1 MTDKLLATFIAFME
15 AKEEETM
22 FVTGIAGTGKTTTL
36 SKLLQ
41 YCLDNNISA
50 VATAYTHRACAVLRQ
65 KLPKATEICTLH
77 SFLTKCPTIN
87 DKATTINKLESNS
100 QISKPKE
107 IDVLFIDE
115 FSMVGEK
122 DFLSINELLYDDD
135 GNTVMKVVYIGDPN
149 QLPPVKDAKAV
160 IPGGKFWVKLDK
172 VYRQANS
179 NPLLDTLVLLNDYI
193 NGEEPQA
200 LLEHE
205 TLVRGIDLV
214 QKYKNTVTNKVLLAY
229 TNARVEE
236 LNALIEG
243 RKEPRVGDM
252 VFSPTTRKKYLI
264 LAINNETTAVNTP
277 RDAVVELNSKY
288 KTLETFHTIEGVR
301 FYTLEDDEG
310 EEYVY
315 GAIFGHNSFLQVQ
328 QNLAN
333 GAVNINK
340 KIHIS
345 TRQDPKDW
353 AKANWQLPLAKER
366 ALHWSKY
373 LTFKDCAIC
382 LDFEHA
388 MTVHKSQGST
398 FETVFIDTEDLSLCA
413 RKDYSL
419 YLKLLYVAIS
429 RASQIVYTN

>member
-1 MTDKLLATFIAFME
+1 MSDLLSTFVSFME

-36 SKLLQ
+36 AELLQ
-41 YCLDNNISA
+41 YCIDNRISA
-50 VATAYTHRACAVLRQ
+50 VATAYTHRACTVLRS
-65 KLPKATEICTLH
+65 KLPAETKICTLH
-77 SFLTKCPTIN
+77 SFLTKRPTIN
-87 DKATTINKLESNS
+87 DKATTIHKLESNS
-100 QISKPKE
+100 QTSRPEK

-122 DFLSINELLYDDD
+122 DFVSINELLYDDD

-160 IPGGKFWVKLDK
+160 VPGGRFWVKLDK

-179 NPLLDTLVLLNDYI
+179 NPLLDTLILLNDYI

-205 TLVRGIDLV
+205 TFVRGVDIV
-214 QKYKNTVTNKVLLAY
+214 EKYKNNSTNKVLLAY

-243 RKEPRVGDM
+243 RTTPRVGDM
-252 VFSPTTRKKYLI
+252 VFSPTTRKKYLV
-264 LAINNETTAVNTP
+264 LAINDEATEINTP
-277 RDAVVELNSKY
+277 RDVVVELNSKY
-288 KTLETFHTIEGVR
+288 KTLETFHTIEGVK

-315 GAIFGHNSFLQVQ
+315 GAIFGHNSFLHAQ

-340 KIHIS
+340 KIF
-345 TRQDPKDW
+345 TTTQQDPKDW

-366 ALHWSKY
+366 ASNWSRY

-398 FETVFIDTEDLSLCA
+398 FETVFLDMEDLSLCS

-429 RASQIVYTN
+429 RASDIVYTN